1 MRLAMR
7 YGEEGCFIWS
17 DNPKKVLAKD
27 AKYDL
32 EGIIMKRN
40 TEVIHAQQ
48 TLDPVTGSHVSP
60 LYQTST
66 YILPNFDEAVRLNQN
81 IDQGFVYSRFGNPT
95 VDEFEKKIDHLEKAK
110 AALGTGSGL
119 GAISTAMMSLVK
131 AGDHMI
137 FGDVI
142 YGCSFALFTKILPD
156 FGVEYT
162 IVDTTDVEAV
172 RRAIRPN
179 TTAIYVET
187 PANPVLKVTD
197 IEAVAALKE
206 DNPKIRLVVDSTFA
220 SPYLQNPLVHG
231 ADLVVHS
238 ATKYL
243 NGHGTVTAGVIAG
256 SKKLVDRC
264 RMPFMQCFGAVLDP
278 FAAWTI
284 MQGMKTLGIRME
296 RHCHNAMKVAEYL
309 DGHPLVEKVYY
320 PGLVSHPSHKTAKKQ
335 MRGFGG
341 MLSFNIR
348 GGLESAKTVLNNVK
362 IFSLATSLG
371 NVDSLI
377 QHSPSM
383 SHFDMTKEEREA
395 VEIYDGQVRLSVGIE
410 DVEDLIADLEQAL
423 ARTDST
429 QIG

>member
-1 MRLAMR
+1 
-7 YGEEGCFIWS
+7 
-17 DNPKKVLAKD
+17 
-27 AKYDL
+27 
-32 EGIIMKRN
+32 MKRN

-66 YILPNFDEAVRLNQN
+66 YILPNYDEAVRLNQN

-95 VDEFEKKIDHLEKAK
+95 VDEFEKKIAHLEKAE

-119 GAISTAMMSLVK
+119 GAISTAVMSLVK
-131 AGDHMI
+131 AGDHII

-142 YGCSFALFTKILPD
+142 YGCSFALFTKILPN
-156 FGVEYT
+156 FGVDYT
-162 IVDTTDVEAV
+162 IVDTTDVNAV
-172 RRAIRPN
+172 REAIKTN
-179 TTAIYVET
+179 TTVIYVET
-187 PANPVLKVTD
+187 PANPVLKITD
-197 IEAVAALKE
+197 IEAIAGIKQ
-206 DNPKIRLVVDSTFA
+206 DHPNIHLVVDSTFA

-256 SKKLVDRC
+256 SKKLIDRC

-284 MQGMKTLGIRME
+284 MQGMKTLGVRME
-296 RHCHNAMKVAEYL
+296 RHCENAIKVAEYL
-309 DGHPLVEKVYY
+309 EKHPMVEKVYY
-320 PGLVSHPSHKTAKKQ
+320 PGLGNHPSHETAKKQ
-335 MRGFGG
+335 MKGFGG
-341 MLSFNIR
+341 MMSFNIK
-348 GGLESAKTVLNNVK
+348 GGLESAKTVLNNVQ

-383 SHFDMTKEEREA
+383 SHFDMTEEEREA

-410 DVEDLIADLEQAL
+410 DVEDLIADLDQAL
-423 ARTDST
+423 
-429 QIG
+429 GKL